1 MADRHAA
8 RKLRQPSHAAAARS
22 PLGSIARP
30 PTLARVSPS
39 FSRVI
44 DLHSHLLPGLDDGAR
59 NLDESLAMALSMV
72 ADGVTIVAATPHVRD
87 DHPTEPGAMEDALE
101 AVRATVADAGLALDV
116 LGGGEVALDRLHELD
131 FDARSRFGL
140 GGNASVL
147 LLEFP
152 YHGLPIGLA
161 HECARLSLEG
171 VVPVI
176 AHPERNPNVQER
188 PGALEPVVCAGGVI
202 QLTAASVDGRLGRA
216 PAACA
221 RRLLELELAHL
232 IASDAHSPG
241 VREAGM
247 SAAANSI
254 GGELGHWLTTQV
266 PTALLAGDEL
276 PPRPGF
282 AQRRLLRRRRRS

>member
-1 MADRHAA
+1 M
-8 RKLRQPSHAAAARS
+8 
-22 PLGSIARP
+22 
-30 PTLARVSPS
+30 
-39 FSRVI
+39 I

-59 NLDESLAMALSMV
+59 NLDEALAIARSMA
-72 ADGVTIVAATPHVRD
+72 ADGVTVVAATPHVRD
-87 DHPTEPGAMEDALE
+87 DYPTEPEAMERALE
-101 AVRATVADAGLALDV
+101 TVLAIVADEGLALHV
-116 LGGGEVALDRLHELD
+116 RGGGEVALDRLQQLD
-131 FDARSRFGL
+131 PDVRSRFGL
-140 GGNASVL
+140 GGNPSLL

-161 HECARLSLEG
+161 HECARLSFDG

-188 PGALEPVVCAGGVI
+188 PGALEPVVSAGAVI

-232 IASDAHSPG
+232 IASDAHTSG

-247 SAAANSI
+247 SAAAAAT
-254 GGELGHWLTTQV
+254 GGELGHWLTSLV
-266 PTALLAGDEL
+266 PAALLAGNAL
-276 PPRPGF
+276 PPRPPSP
-282 AQRRLLRRRRRS
+282 QRRLLRGRRRS